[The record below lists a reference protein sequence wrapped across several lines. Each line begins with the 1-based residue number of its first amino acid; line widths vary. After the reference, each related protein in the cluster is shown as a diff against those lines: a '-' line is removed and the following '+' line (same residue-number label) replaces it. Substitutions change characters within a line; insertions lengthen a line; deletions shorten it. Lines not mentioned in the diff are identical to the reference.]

1 MKFTGN
7 LKLKVCER
15 EGEGRNGHWKIAS
28 YLLETVEVYPKKMVV
43 DVSDN
48 QGRIA
53 WWDEHVGKNVEVDF
67 EVDAHEYNGRWFNS
81 LKAWSL
87 REAGGTKAT
96 AAGTAGPAGKAVG
109 TTNGGPGGETPGTV
123 NGTEGDGEGQS
134 RSDTA
139 AHPTEDKEAQAVAWD
154 SMAQPA
160 AKEPENDNLPF

>member
-7 LKLKVCER
+7 LKAKVGER

-53 WWDEHVGKNVEVDF
+53 WWDEHVGKNVEIDF

-96 AAGTAGPAGKAVG
+96 AAGTAGTAGTA
-109 TTNGGPGGETPGTV
+109 GPGGEAPGTV
-123 NGTEGDGEGQS
+123 NGGAGNGEG
-134 RSDTA
+134 
-139 AHPTEDKEAQAVAWD
+139 HPTKDKEAQAVDWD

-160 AKEPENDNLPF
+160 AKEPEHDNLPF

>member
-7 LKLKVCER
+7 LKAKVGER

-53 WWDEHVGKNVEVDF
+53 WWDEHVGKNVEIDF

-87 REAGGTKAT
+87 REAGGTKT
-96 AAGTAGPAGKAVG
+96 SAAGTAGPAGKTAG
-109 TTNGGPGGETPGTV
+109 KV
-123 NGTEGDGEGQS
+123 NVAAGKGEGQS

-139 AHPTEDKEAQAVAWD
+139 AHPTEDKETQAVDWD
-154 SMAQPA
+154 RMAQPA
-160 AKEPENDNLPF
+160 AKEPNEADPPF

>member
-7 LKLKVCER
+7 LKAKVGER

-53 WWDEHVGKNVEVDF
+53 WWDEHVGKNVEIDF
-67 EVDAHEYNGRWFNS
+67 DVDAHEYNGRWFNS

-87 REAGGTKAT
+87 REAGGTKAI
-96 AAGTAGPAGKAVG
+96 AAGTAGPDGKAAG
-109 TTNGGPGGETPGTV
+109 TTNGAAR
-123 NGTEGDGEGQS
+123 NGEGQS
-134 RSDTA
+134 RSDTT
-139 AHPTEDKEAQAVAWD
+139 AHPTEDKETEAVDWD

-160 AKEPENDNLPF
+160 AKEPEHDNLPF